1 MREILEKLKGGDRR
15 SIGKSGEVVKDVSE
29 DPTLFADLVACLLH
43 DDPLVRMRAADVIEK
58 VTRESPELLQP
69 WKRHLLGPVSAMEDK
84 ELRWH
89 VAQMLS
95 RLRLTPSEQ
104 ETAVQIL
111 LGYLEDPSSIV
122 RTFSMQAL
130 ADLASRDERL
140 LAQVMPLIERLT
152 RTGTPAMRSRGRKL
166 LRQLQR
172 GSE

>member
-1 MREILEKLKGGDRR
+1 M
-15 SIGKSGEVVKDVSE
+15 
-29 DPTLFADLVACLLH
+29 
-43 DDPLVRMRAADVIEK
+43 
-58 VTRESPELLQP
+58 
-69 WKRHLLGPVSAMEDK
+69 
-84 ELRWH
+84 
-89 VAQMLS
+89 
-95 RLRLTPSEQ
+95 
-104 ETAVQIL
+104 QIL